1 MRKTFLTC
9 AAGALAISVAAL
21 AQVTP
26 TPTVTPA
33 PGLAEPPV
41 PPPSY
46 STNGPSAVEAS
57 NTFRWSEQ
65 GAPSFTIDQAVI
77 TALQQNPD
85 ILRAREEIERTRGVI
100 IQLVGTALPHITPN
114 ATYDW

>member
-9 AAGALAISVAAL
+9 AAGALAFSVTAL

-26 TPTVTPA
+26 TPGVTPA

-46 STNGPSAVEAS
+46 ANTNEPSAVEAS
-57 NTFRWSEQ
+57 NTFKWSEV
-65 GAPSFTIDQAVI
+65 GAPTFTIDQAVI

-85 ILRAREEIERTRGVI
+85 ILRAKEEIERTRGVI
-100 IQLVGTALPHITPN
+100 IQLVGTALPHITPT
-114 ATYDW
+114 AT